1 MGTMISFD
9 CPDGSTA
16 NGYLAEAPGS
26 RSGVVVIQEW
36 WGLNDQ
42 IKRTAD
48 RLAEA
53 GFTVLA
59 PDLYQGRVT
68 QEPDEAG
75 HMMEGLDWVGATE
88 VEIHGACRR
97 LKQGCDR
104 VGVTGFCLGGALT
117 VIACV
122 KVPECDAGVA
132 FYGIPPKEQAD
143 PAAIAVPFQGHFANS
158 DWWCTPEHVT
168 ELEKAMQGAAA
179 PVDIH
184 RYDAE
189 HAFFNEEESDAYNP
203 EAAAL
208 SWERT
213 LAFFRTH
220 L

>member
-1 MGTMISFD
+1 MGEMIEFD

-16 NGYLAEAPGS
+16 DGYLAEAPGS

-42 IKRTAD
+42 IKGTAD
-48 RLAEA
+48 RFAEA
-53 GFTVLA
+53 GFTALA
-59 PDLYQGRVT
+59 PDLYHGRVT
-68 QEPDEAG
+68 QKPDEAN

-97 LKQGCDR
+97 LKESCDK

-122 KVPECDAGVA
+122 KIPECDAGVS

-143 PAAIAVPFQGHFANS
+143 PANIEVPFQGHFANT
-158 DWWCTPEHVT
+158 DWWCTPELVT
-168 ELEKAMQGAAA
+168 ALENTMKGAAM
-179 PVDIH
+179 PVEIY

-189 HAFFNEEESDAYNP
+189 HAFFNEQDDAHHP

-213 LAFFRTH
+213 LAFFRAH